1 MTPRESTSDLD
12 EHKLIEWLSSL
23 LGENADSI
31 SIDKFSAGQSNP
43 TYKVEFAGKA
53 YVLRRK
59 PFGKLLPSAHAIER
73 EYRIISAL
81 HPTGFAAPGPI
92 ALCEDEAVLGVSFYL
107 MEFVDGKIYRET
119 TMPDASKGERRAVN
133 LELMRKLSE
142 LHKLDYKAIGLADF
156 ERPGNYFERQV
167 KRWSKQYRACETEK
181 ITDVENLI
189 TFLSDSVPDQS
200 GSSII
205 HGDYR
210 LDNVCFEKLNPEVKA
225 VLDWELTTIGD
236 PIADLTYCTMYWHM
250 PSADRY
256 SLLNCDFD
264 ASGIPR
270 LEEMQEHY
278 AQCAGMSR
286 LPQLDWYYAFNMFR
300 TVGIFQ
306 GIKKRM
312 LDGNASSSVAQEV
325 VELIPSLAEKGWELA
340 KKAGA

>member
-1 MTPRESTSDLD
+1 MATRESTSDLD
-12 EHKLIEWLSSL
+12 EPKLIEWLSSL
-23 LGENADSI
+23 SGEKADTI
-31 SIDKFSAGQSNP
+31 SVKKFSAGQSNP
-43 TYKVEFAGKA
+43 TYRVDFAGEA
-53 YVLRRK
+53 YALRRK
-59 PFGKLLPSAHAIER
+59 PFGQLLPSAHAIER
-73 EYRIISAL
+73 EYKVISAL
-81 HPTGFAAPGPI
+81 HPTGFPAPRPI
-92 ALCEDEAVLGVSFYL
+92 ALCEDEAVIGVSFYL
-107 MEFVDGKIYRET
+107 MEFVDGKIFRET
-119 TMPDASKGERRAVN
+119 TMPGSSKNERRAVN
-133 LELMRKLSE
+133 LELMRNLSE
-142 LHKLDYKAIGLADF
+142 LHKLDFKSIGLADF

-167 KRWSKQYRACETEK
+167 KRWSKQYRACETE
-181 ITDVENLI
+181 TLTHVENLI

-210 LDNVCFEKLNPEVKA
+210 LDNVSFEKNNAKVKA

-278 AQCAGMSR
+278 AQCAGMSH

-306 GIKKRM
+306 GIKRRM

-325 VELIPSLAEKGWELA
+325 VALIPGLAEKGWELA
-340 KKAGA
+340 KNAGA

>member
-1 MTPRESTSDLD
+1 
-12 EHKLIEWLSSL
+12 
-23 LGENADSI
+23 LGEKASDIAVN
-31 SIDKFSAGQSNP
+31 KFSAGQSNP
-43 TYKVEFAGKA
+43 TYKIDFAGKA

-59 PFGKLLPSAHAIER
+59 PFGKLLPSAHAIDR
-73 EYRIISAL
+73 EYKIISAL
-81 HPTGFAAPGPI
+81 YPTGFPVAKPI
-92 ALCEDEAVLGVSFYL
+92 ALCEDEAVLGVDFYL

-119 TMPDASKGERRAVN
+119 TMPDSPKSERRAVN
-133 LELMRKLSE
+133 LELMRNLTE
-142 LHKLDYKAIGLADF
+142 LHKLDYKAVGLGDF

-167 KRWSKQYRACETEK
+167 KRWSKQYRASETET
-181 ITDVENLI
+181 ISDVENLI
-189 TFLSDSVPDQS
+189 SFLSESVPEQS

-210 LDNVCFEKLNPEVKA
+210 LDNVSFEKTDAKAKA

-250 PSADRY
+250 PEKDKF
-256 SLLNCDFD
+256 SLLNCDFE
-264 ASGIPR
+264 ATGIPR
-270 LEEMQEHY
+270 IEEMQEHY
-278 AQCAGMSR
+278 AQCAGLSA

-312 LDGNASSSVAQEV
+312 LDGNASSSAAQEIV
-325 VELIPSLAEKGWELA
+325 KLIPGLAEKGWELA